1 MRLYLVERTD
11 DIGYDETESL
21 VVLAK
26 DEDDAIEVASEEYW
40 GDWLFNSSSI
50 KITRIHLSGKFR
62 SIHLSFNAG

>member
-26 DEDDAIEVASEEYW
+26 DEDDAMEVASEEY
-40 GDWLFNSSSI
+40 
-50 KITRIHLSGKFR
+50 
-62 SIHLSFNAG
+62 